1 MTHPVSS
8 PDAAIEVAYAPA
20 PAYDALHL
28 FIDGEWLPAGARATA
43 PVINPASGRELGRVP
58 LATAADLD
66 RALDATARAFAVWRR
81 TVPAERARVLKGA
94 AALIRER
101 AGRIATLLTLE
112 EGKPLAE
119 SRDEVLRAAD
129 YFEWFAEEARRID
142 GRVVP
147 SNRPG
152 VQQLVKRLPI
162 GPVAA
167 FTPWNFPAITPARK
181 LSAALAAG
189 CSVVLKPGEE
199 SPATALALA
208 RALDDAGLPKG
219 VLQVVFGVPD
229 EVSRR
234 LIASPAIRKVA
245 FTGSAPVGRLLSARA
260 AEGVKPV
267 TLELG
272 GHGPVLVF
280 DDADLAHAASGG
292 AANRFRGTGQV
303 CISATR
309 FLIQRRAYDAFVE
322 QFVAATR
329 ALVVGD
335 GLRPDTQVGPL
346 ANARQLAKVEAL
358 VADAVARG
366 ARVLAGG
373 RRIAG
378 DGFFFEPTVLAEV
391 PADARV
397 MHEEPFGPI
406 AVLMRFDTLEAGLA
420 EANRLPYGLAA
431 YAFTSSARTA
441 LAVGDGLEAGMVGI
455 NQYRI
460 VATELP
466 FGGIKESG
474 HGSEGGVEGIAPY
487 LVNQFISQA

>member
-1 MTHPVSS
+1 MDIT
-8 PDAAIEVAYAPA
+8 
-20 PAYDALHL
+20 YDALHL
-28 FIDGEWLPAGARATA
+28 FINGEWIGASERETA
-43 PVINPASGRELGRVP
+43 PVINPATQIEIGRVP

-66 RALDATARAFAVWRR
+66 RALQVTAQAFDVWRN
-81 TVPAERARVLKGA
+81 TVPAERARILKRA
-94 AALIRER
+94 AELMRER
-101 AGRIATLLTLE
+101 AEHIATVMTLE

-152 VQQLVKRLPI
+152 VQQLVKKQAI

-189 CSVVLKPGEE
+189 CSVIIKPGEE

-229 EVSRR
+229 QVSKQ
-234 LIASPAIRKVA
+234 LIASPVIRKVT
-245 FTGSAPVGRLLSARA
+245 FTGSVPIGRLLSARA
-260 AEGVKPV
+260 AEGVKPI

-280 DDADLAHAASGG
+280 NDADVEKAAVEG
-292 AANRFRGTGQV
+292 AANRFRGTGQI
-303 CISATR
+303 CISSTR
-309 FLIQRRAYDAFVE
+309 FLIQRDVYDEFVGHFVRAANALKVGNGMDA
-322 QFVAATR
+322 
-329 ALVVGD
+329 G
-335 GLRPDTQVGPL
+335 TQVGPL
-346 ANARQLAKVEAL
+346 ANPRQLAKMEEL
-358 VADAVARG
+358 IADAVERG

-373 RRIAG
+373 KRIAG
-378 DGFFFEPTVLAEV
+378 EGYFFEPTVLADV
-391 PADARV
+391 PKDARV

-406 AVLMRFDTLEAGLA
+406 AVLMRFDAFADGLA
-420 EANRLPYGLAA
+420 EANRLPYGLSA
-431 YAFTSSARTA
+431 YAFTRSARTA
-441 LAVGDGLEAGMVGI
+441 IDVADGLEAGMIGI

-460 VATELP
+460 VSTELP
-466 FGGIKESG
+466 FGGMKESG
-474 HGSEGGVEGIAPY
+474 HGSEGGTEGIEYY
-487 LVNQFISQA
+487 LTRKFISQA

>member
-1 MTHPVSS
+1 MN
-8 PDAAIEVAYAPA
+8 D
-20 PAYDALHL
+20 AYDPLYL
-28 FIDGEWLPAGARATA
+28 FIDGAWLSAEGRATA
-43 PVINPASGRELGRVP
+43 TVVNPATQRELGRVP
-58 LATAADLD
+58 LANAADLD
-66 RALDATARAFAVWRR
+66 RALDTARRAFDVWRR
-81 TVPAERARVLKGA
+81 TVPAERARILKRA
-94 AALIRER
+94 ADLMRER
-101 AGRIATLLTLE
+101 AAHIATLMTLE

-119 SRDEVLRAAD
+119 SADEVLRAAD

-152 VQQLVKRLPI
+152 VQQLVKRQPI

-189 CSVVLKPGEE
+189 CSVVIKPGEE

-229 EVSRR
+229 DVSKQ
-234 LIASPAIRKVA
+234 LIASPVIRKVT
-245 FTGSAPVGRLLSARA
+245 FTGSVPIGRLLSARA
-260 AEGVKPV
+260 AEGVKPI

-280 DDADLAHAASGG
+280 DDADVQKAAVEG
-292 AANRFRGTGQV
+292 AANRFRGTGQI
-303 CISATR
+303 CISSTR
-309 FLIQRRAYDAFVE
+309 FLIQRDVYDEFAGA
-322 QFVAATR
+322 FVAAAR
-329 ALVVGD
+329 ALKVGD
-335 GLRPDTQVGPL
+335 GMQPGTQVGPL
-346 ANARQLAKVEAL
+346 ANERQLQKMEAL

-366 ARVLAGG
+366 ARVLTGG
-373 RRIAG
+373 KRIEG
-378 DGFFFEPTVLAEV
+378 DGFFFEPTVLADV
-391 PADARV
+391 PMDARV

-406 AVLMRFDTLEAGLA
+406 AVLMRFDTLADGLA
-420 EANRLPYGLAA
+420 EANRLPYGLSA
-431 YAFTSSARTA
+431 YAFTASARTA
-441 LAVGDGLEAGMVGI
+441 IDVADGLEAGMIGI

-466 FGGIKESG
+466 FGGMKESG
-474 HGSEGGVEGIAPY
+474 HGSEGGAEGIGYY
-487 LVNQFISQA
+487 LTNKFISQA

>member
-1 MTHPVSS
+1 MDIT
-8 PDAAIEVAYAPA
+8 
-20 PAYDALHL
+20 YDALHL
-28 FIDGEWLPAGARATA
+28 FIDGEWIGASERETA
-43 PVINPASGRELGRVP
+43 PVINPATQIQIGRVP

-66 RALDATARAFAVWRR
+66 RALQAAVPAFDVWRN
-81 TVPAERARVLKGA
+81 TVPAERARILKRA
-94 AALIRER
+94 AELMRER
-101 AGRIATLLTLE
+101 AEHIATVMTLE

-152 VQQLVKRLPI
+152 VQQLVKKQAI

-189 CSVVLKPGEE
+189 CSVIIKPGEE

-229 EVSRR
+229 QVSTQ
-234 LIASPAIRKVA
+234 LIASPVIRKVT
-245 FTGSAPVGRLLSARA
+245 FTGSVPIGRLLSARA
-260 AEGVKPV
+260 AEGVKPI

-280 DDADLAHAASGG
+280 NDADVEKAAVEG

-303 CISATR
+303 CISSTR
-309 FLIQRRAYDAFVE
+309 FLIQREVYDEFVGHFVRATSALKVGNGMDA
-322 QFVAATR
+322 
-329 ALVVGD
+329 G
-335 GLRPDTQVGPL
+335 TQVGPL
-346 ANARQLAKVEAL
+346 ANPRQLAKMEEL
-358 VADAVARG
+358 IADAVERG
-366 ARVLAGG
+366 ATILAGG
-373 RRIAG
+373 KRIEG
-378 DGFFFEPTVLAEV
+378 EGYFFEPTVLADV
-391 PADARV
+391 PKDARV

-406 AVLMRFDTLEAGLA
+406 AVLMRFDALADGLA
-420 EANRLPYGLAA
+420 EANRLPYGLSA

-441 LAVGDGLEAGMVGI
+441 IDAADGLEAGMIGI

-460 VATELP
+460 VSTELP
-466 FGGIKESG
+466 FGGMKESG
-474 HGSEGGVEGIAPY
+474 HGSEGGTEGIEYY
-487 LVNQFISQA
+487 LTHKFISQA

>member
-1 MTHPVSS
+1 MNAH
-8 PDAAIEVAYAPA
+8 
-20 PAYDALHL
+20 YDSLYL
-28 FIDGEWLPAGARATA
+28 FIDGEWIAASQRDTA
-43 PVINPASGRELGRVP
+43 PVVNPATLQELGRVP
-58 LATAADLD
+58 LATAADLEQ
-66 RALDATARAFAVWRR
+66 ALQATRRAFDVWRN
-81 TVPAERARVLKGA
+81 TVPAERARILKGGA
-94 AALIRER
+94 NLIRER
-101 AGRIATLLTLE
+101 AEHIAELLTLE

-119 SRDEVLRAAD
+119 SRDEVLRAAE

-152 VQQLVKRLPI
+152 VQQLVKKQAI

-189 CSVVLKPGEE
+189 CSVIIKPGEE

-229 EVSRR
+229 EVSKK
-234 LIASPAIRKVA
+234 LIASPVIRKVT
-245 FTGSAPVGRLLSARA
+245 FTGSVPIGRLLAARA
-260 AEGVKPV
+260 AEGVKPI

-280 DDADLAHAASGG
+280 KDADVEKAAIEG

-303 CISATR
+303 CISSTR
-309 FLIQRRAYDAFVE
+309 FLIQREVYDEFVE
-322 QFVAATR
+322 LFVSATR
-329 ALVVGD
+329 ALKIGD
-335 GLRPDTQVGPL
+335 GMQPGTQVGPL
-346 ANARQLAKVEAL
+346 ANPRQIAKMEEL
-358 VADAVARG
+358 VADAVAHG
-366 ARVLAGG
+366 AKVLAGG
-373 RRIAG
+373 KRMAR
-378 DGFFFEPTVLAEV
+378 DGYFFEPTVLANV
-391 PADARV
+391 PMNARV

-406 AVLMRFDTLEAGLA
+406 AVLMRFDHLDDGLA
-420 EANRLPYGLAA
+420 EANRLPYGLSA
-431 YAFTSSARTA
+431 YAFTNNARTA
-441 LAVGDGLEAGMVGI
+441 IDVADGLEAGMIGI

-474 HGSEGGVEGIAPY
+474 IGSEGGAEGIEFY
-487 LVNQFISQA
+487 LTNKFISQVWREPNHVKR

>member
-1 MTHPVSS
+1 MN
-8 PDAAIEVAYAPA
+8 AR
-20 PAYDALHL
+20 YDPLYL
-28 FIDGEWLPAGARATA
+28 FIDGEWIAASERDTA
-43 PVINPASGRELGRVP
+43 PVVNPASLQELGRVP
-58 LATAADLD
+58 LATGADLAQ
-66 RALDATARAFAVWRR
+66 ALQTARRAFDVWRN
-81 TVPAERARVLKGA
+81 TVPAERARILKGGA
-94 AALIRER
+94 NLIRER
-101 AGRIATLLTLE
+101 AAHIAELLTLE

-119 SRDEVLRAAD
+119 SRDEVLRAAE

-152 VQQLVKRLPI
+152 VQQLVKKQAI

-189 CSVVLKPGEE
+189 CSVIIKPGEE

-229 EVSRR
+229 EVSKT
-234 LIASPAIRKVA
+234 LIASPIIRKVT
-245 FTGSAPVGRLLSARA
+245 FTGSVPIGRLLAARA
-260 AEGVKPV
+260 AEGVKPI

-280 DDADLAHAASGG
+280 KDADVERAAVEG

-303 CISATR
+303 CISSTR
-309 FLIQRRAYDAFVE
+309 FSIQREVYDEFAEHFVS
-322 QFVAATR
+322 ATQ
-329 ALVVGD
+329 ALKVGD
-335 GLRPDTQVGPL
+335 GMQPGTQVGPL
-346 ANARQLAKVEAL
+346 ANPRQIAKMEEL

-366 ARVLAGG
+366 AKVLTGG
-373 RRIAG
+373 KRIMG
-378 DGFFFEPTVLAEV
+378 DGYFFEPTVLADV
-391 PADARV
+391 PMDARV

-406 AVLMRFDTLEAGLA
+406 AVLMRFDELEDGLA
-420 EANRLPYGLAA
+420 EANRLPYGLSA
-431 YAFTSSARTA
+431 YAFTNNARTA
-441 LAVGDGLEAGMVGI
+441 IDVGDGLEAGMIGI

-460 VATELP
+460 VSTELP
-466 FGGIKESG
+466 FGGLKESG
-474 HGSEGGVEGIAPY
+474 IGSEGGAEGIEFY
-487 LVNQFISQA
+487 LTNKFISQV

>member
-1 MTHPVSS
+1 MN
-8 PDAAIEVAYAPA
+8 IN
-20 PAYDALHL
+20 YDALHL
-28 FIDGEWLPAGARATA
+28 FIDGEWIGASERETA
-43 PVINPASGRELGRVP
+43 PVINPATQREIGRVP

-66 RALDATARAFAVWRR
+66 RALQAAAQAFDVWRT
-81 TVPAERARVLKGA
+81 TVPAERARILKRA
-94 AALIRER
+94 AELMRER
-101 AGRIATLLTLE
+101 AEHIATVMTLE

-152 VQQLVKRLPI
+152 VQQLVKKQAI

-189 CSVVLKPGEE
+189 CSVIIKPGEE

-208 RALDDAGLPKG
+208 RALDEAGLPKG

-229 EVSRR
+229 QVSKQ
-234 LIASPAIRKVA
+234 LIASPVIRKVT
-245 FTGSAPVGRLLSARA
+245 FTGSVPIGRLLSARA
-260 AEGVKPV
+260 AEGVKPI

-280 DDADLAHAASGG
+280 NDADVEKAAVEG
-292 AANRFRGTGQV
+292 AANRFRGTGQI
-303 CISATR
+303 CISSTR
-309 FLIQRRAYDAFVE
+309 FLIQREVYDEFVGHFVRAAN
-322 QFVAATR
+322 
-329 ALVVGD
+329 ALKVGD
-335 GLRPDTQVGPL
+335 GMDAGTQVGPL
-346 ANARQLAKVEAL
+346 ANPRQLAKMEEL
-358 VADAVARG
+358 IADAVKRG

-373 RRIAG
+373 KRIAREG
-378 DGFFFEPTVLAEV
+378 YFFEPTVLADV
-391 PADARV
+391 PQDARV

-406 AVLMRFDTLEAGLA
+406 AVLMRFDALADGLA
-420 EANRLPYGLAA
+420 EANRLPYGLSA

-441 LAVGDGLEAGMVGI
+441 IDVADGLEAGMIGI

-460 VATELP
+460 VSTELP
-466 FGGIKESG
+466 FGGMKESG
-474 HGSEGGVEGIAPY
+474 HGSEGGTEGIEYY
-487 LVNQFISQA
+487 LTHKFISQA